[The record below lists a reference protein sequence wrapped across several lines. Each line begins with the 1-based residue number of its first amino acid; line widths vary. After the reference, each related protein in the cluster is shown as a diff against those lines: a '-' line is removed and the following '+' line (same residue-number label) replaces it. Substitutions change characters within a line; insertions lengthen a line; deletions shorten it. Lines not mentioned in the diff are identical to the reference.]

1 MKPLG
6 MKAVL
11 KSRKILLGVT
21 GSVAV
26 YKAVELTRRLTEEG
40 AAVHVV
46 MTDAARNF
54 VTPLTF
60 EVVSRNKVSID
71 LFADPMSHISLASDA
86 DLFVLA
92 PATANSIGKFAN
104 GIADDLLSTCMLSFR
119 GPAVIA
125 PAMNWRMYENPVFRK
140 NLDYLLSQGFFR
152 VGPEQGSLACGEEAV
167 GRMADVQ
174 DIMETIRSALS
185 RKDLAGRKVVVT
197 SGATREYLD
206 PVRFIS
212 NRSSGKMG
220 YAIART
226 AARRGA
232 KVTLISG
239 PTQITPPGSAEIIS
253 IETASELREAV
264 LGNLHCDA
272 LVMAAAVADFTP
284 VRKSDRKIEKADG
297 LRLELAKTPD
307 ILSEVGAMRRRPV
320 LVGFSAETGPHLE
333 RAEQKGRKKG
343 VDIMVFNNVISPG
356 SGFDVDTNEITIIEK
371 DGMTSLPL
379 LSKDEAADAILD
391 KISHLFEFIS

>member
-1 MKPLG
+1 MG

-46 MTDAARNF
+46 MTEASRNF

-60 EVVSRNKVSID
+60 EVLSRNRVHSD
-71 LFADPMSHISLASDA
+71 LYAEPLSHISLPSDA
-86 DLFVLA
+86 DLFVIA
-92 PATANSIGKFAN
+92 PATANVIGKFAN
-104 GIADDLLSTCMLSFR
+104 GLADDLLSACMLSFH
-119 GPAVIA
+119 GPVVIA
-125 PAMNWRMYENPVFRK
+125 PAMNWRMYENPTFRK

-152 VGPEQGSLACGEEAV
+152 VGPERGSLACGEEAV
-167 GRMADVQ
+167 GRMADIQ
-174 DIMETIRSALS
+174 DIIETIKMALTT
-185 RKDLAGRKVVVT
+185 KDLAGRRVVVT
-197 SGATREYLD
+197 AGATREYID

-220 YAIART
+220 YAIARA

-232 KVTLISG
+232 EVTLISG
-239 PTQITPPGSAEIIS
+239 PTQIKPPGCAQIIS
-253 IETASELREAV
+253 VETASELREAV
-264 LGNLHCDA
+264 LGNLQCDA

-284 VRKSDRKIEKADG
+284 VKRSEGKIEKTDG
-297 LRLELAKTPD
+297 LGLELAETPD
-307 ILSEVGAMRRRPV
+307 ILLEVGTMRGKPL
-320 LVGFSAETGPHLE
+320 LVGFSAETGSHLE
-333 RAEQKGRKKG
+333 RAQRKGRKKG
-343 VDIMVFNNVISPG
+343 VDIMVFNNVIAPG

-379 LSKDEAADAILD
+379 MTKDEAADAILD
-391 KISHLFEFIS
+391 KISHLFKFIS

>member
-1 MKPLG
+1 
-6 MKAVL
+6 
-11 KSRKILLGVT
+11 
-21 GSVAV
+21 
-26 YKAVELTRRLTEEG
+26 
-40 AAVHVV
+40 
-46 MTDAARNF
+46 
-54 VTPLTF
+54 
-60 EVVSRNKVSID
+60 
-71 LFADPMSHISLASDA
+71 
-86 DLFVLA
+86 
-92 PATANSIGKFAN
+92 
-104 GIADDLLSTCMLSFR
+104 
-119 GPAVIA
+119 
-125 PAMNWRMYENPVFRK
+125 MYENPVFRK